1 MERNL
6 QQQVLSW
13 ILTKFPFHPAGC
25 ANLWGTFPSAK
36 IKKIIK
42 RGVYNIKKKEGIKN
56 SLPVFLYTYIYYI
69 SRPIIRPEG
78 RHMLCG
84 HSFTE

>member
-25 ANLWGTFPSAK
+25 ANHWGTFTSAK
-36 IKKIIK
+36 VVKKMVK
-42 RGVYNIKKKEGIKN
+42 QKERAEI
-56 SLPVFLYTYIYYI
+56 SCSFFLYTYVYI
-69 SRPIIRPEG
+69 II
-78 RHMLCG
+78 
-84 HSFTE
+84 

>member
-13 ILTKFPFHPAGC
+13 ILTKFPFHPSGC

-42 RGVYNIKKKEGIKN
+42 RGVYNIKKGGNKN
-56 SLPVFLYTYIYYI
+56 SLPVFLYTYIY
-69 SRPIIRPEG
+69 II
-78 RHMLCG
+78 
-84 HSFTE
+84 